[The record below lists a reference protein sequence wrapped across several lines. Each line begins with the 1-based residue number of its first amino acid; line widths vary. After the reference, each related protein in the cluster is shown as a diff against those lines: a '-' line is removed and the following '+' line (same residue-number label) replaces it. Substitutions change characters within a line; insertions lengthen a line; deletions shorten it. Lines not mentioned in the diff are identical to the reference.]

1 MEAVYKR
8 SEALS
13 DVPTTFCPGCSHGIA
28 FKLIAEL
35 SEELN
40 IVDKLVFA
48 TPIGCT
54 TFSAPFHKFST
65 FMSAHGRAPA
75 NATGFKRCNPQ
86 RPVIV
91 YQGDG
96 DCAAIGTAESIH
108 AAARGESLTVIMA
121 NNQVYGMTGGQ
132 MAPTTLEGQKTTT
145 TPSGRS
151 VEACGYPIR
160 MAEQIASLEA
170 PRYVT
175 RQSLHTPKHIL
186 QAKAAIKKALELQI
200 NEGAYSFVE
209 LLCACPTNYGID
221 PRKIKE
227 YVEKNVIPYF
237 PLGDLK
243 G

>member
-1 MEAVYKR
+1 METVYKR
-8 SEALS
+8 SSALS
-13 DVPTTFCPGCSHGIA
+13 DVPTTFCPGCSHGTA
-28 FKLIAEL
+28 FKIIAEIC
-35 SEELN
+35 EEMD
-40 IVDKLVFA
+40 IVNKVVFA

-75 NATGFKRCNPQ
+75 NATGFKRCNPE

-96 DCAAIGTAESIH
+96 DCAAIGTGESIH
-108 AAARGESLTVIMA
+108 AAARGESFTVIMA

-132 MAPTTLEGQKTTT
+132 MAPTTLPGQKTTT
-145 TPSGRS
+145 TPYGRD
-151 VEACGYPIR
+151 AKNFGYPIR
-160 MAEQIASLEA
+160 MAEQIALLDA

-175 RQSLHTPKHIL
+175 RQSLHTPKNIIA
-186 QAKAAIKKALELQI
+186 AKAAIKKALKLQI
-200 NEGAYSFVE
+200 EEGAYSFVE
-209 LLCACPTNYGID
+209 LICACPTNLQIE
-221 PRKIKE
+221 PQQIKE
-227 YVEKNVIPYF
+227 YIEKNVIPYF

>member
-1 MEAVYKR
+1 MDVVYKR
-8 SEALS
+8 SGALS
-13 DVPTTFCPGCSHGIA
+13 DISTTYCPGCSHGTA
-28 FKLIAEL
+28 FKLIAEI
-35 SEELN
+35 SEELD
-40 IVDKLVFA
+40 IVNKLVFA

-75 NATGFKRCNPQ
+75 NATGFKRCNPK

-96 DCAAIGTAESIH
+96 DCAAIGTGESIH
-108 AAARGESLTVIMA
+108 AAARGEAFTVVMA

-132 MAPTTLEGQKTTT
+132 MAPTTLTGQKTTT
-145 TPSGRS
+145 TPNGRS
-151 VEACGYPIR
+151 VEITGYPIR
-160 MAEQIASLEA
+160 MAEQIAQLEA
-170 PRYVT
+170 PRFVT
-175 RQSLHTPKHIL
+175 RQSLHTPKNIL

-209 LLCACPTNYGID
+209 LLCACPTNWGIE
-221 PRKIKE
+221 PSGIKE
-227 YVEKNVIPYF
+227 YMEKNVIPYF